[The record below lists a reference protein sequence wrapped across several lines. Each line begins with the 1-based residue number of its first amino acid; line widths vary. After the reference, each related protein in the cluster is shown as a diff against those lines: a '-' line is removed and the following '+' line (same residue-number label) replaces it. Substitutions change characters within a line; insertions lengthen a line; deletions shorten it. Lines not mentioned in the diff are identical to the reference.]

1 MRVKWMVCGWVAL
14 AAAGGI
20 KLSAAVPAEFVNP
33 PAEFRPMPFWS
44 WNAALDDAEMR
55 RQIVDFKD
63 RGYGGY
69 LMHPRVGLVTRYLG
83 DEWFHK
89 VQVCLDEGRKQG
101 VQSWLY
107 DEDKWPS
114 GFAGGLAIFD
124 HQEYIGMGMGV
135 RRARGPQAA
144 ALATNAD
151 VLATFDVQSNSVRRL
166 AGAADKAAGEVL
178 QFFAQPYEK
187 SNWYNG
193 EAYLDTLNP
202 EAVAHFLKL
211 TITEGYDQRF
221 KKDYGPAMPGIFTDE
236 PNFMAGRGKGGTSFP
251 WSRKLPEIFKQRRG
265 YDLVDKLPCL
275 VRQLPGH
282 EQVRYDFWRTL
293 AEQFEAAFSKPY
305 GDLCTR
311 SGLLYTGHYLAE
323 DTLVAQTRVGGSVM
337 LQYPHMHVPGIDHL
351 ARNIRDPQTKK
362 QCSSVADQFGKA
374 RVLSEIYGVSGHSV
388 TFEELKWMADYHFVL
403 GVNLLVPHLTL
414 YEMAGD
420 RKRDYPATF
429 SYHQPYWEQ
438 LAPVNEYLG
447 RAAWFIT
454 RGQPRQDVLLLSTLG
469 SVWAQLSPGDK
480 ADVRADVYS
489 KAFQTYVAELLA
501 LHRDFH
507 IGDEILMERHGRVE
521 GGRLKIGPQGS
532 YRAVVVPPALVWQA
546 PTLKLLADF
555 LAAGGTVLFLGGQ
568 PGAAQPLLAHPNAR
582 QLEAAP
588 AAIGPVLAAVLPHD
602 VAVTDAEGRE
612 IGDIL
617 YRHQQNG
624 TQHYFFFANTSRT
637 NTYRAQLKLAPELA
651 GGAVAAWDLATGAV
665 APADLT
671 HEFPPVGSLALCV
684 DTAQAGASVPVVPQL
699 AEKVEAI
706 PGPFAFRRT
715 QPGTLVLDTCRFQI
729 NGEPEQGPKPVSTV
743 RGQAFKAAGLGAY
756 VGMQPWA
763 LEWKGIK
770 PTQSA
775 LVAMKF
781 SFESELDLPQA
792 WLVVEKPEHY
802 QIKCNGQAVTQR
814 DGWHWDRQFG
824 KMQLGALVRR
834 GRNTL
839 ELTTTY
845 KPGVE
850 IEDIFVIGDFATHK
864 LADTAYAITAE
875 PRQLAAG
882 DWTGQGYHFYSG
894 NIAYRFSRTF
904 AAGERA
910 RLRVSRPMGTAF
922 LVRVNGRDVAQLNWA
937 PWEADLTAALKPG
950 ANAIELV
957 VLSSLQNTFGPLH
970 NKKFLTGNDW
980 WVGPDAFADQK
991 AWMDAYFHSPYGF
1004 AGLEWVTTPAAQ

>member
-1 MRVKWMVCGWVAL
+1 MSAKTAVLGLMAL
-14 AAAGGI
+14 AAAGGVP
-20 KLSAAVPAEFVNP
+20 SPAAVPAEFANA

-69 LMHPRVGLVTRYLG
+69 LMHPRVGLVTRYLS
-83 DEWFHK
+83 DDWFHK
-89 VQVCLDEGRKQG
+89 VAVCLDEGRKQG

-135 RRARGPQAA
+135 RRARGPAAA
-144 ALATNAD
+144 ALETNTD
-151 VLATFDVQSNSVRRL
+151 VVATFAVTSNSFRRIKS
-166 AGAADKAAGEVL
+166 AAAKGAGEVL

-202 EAVAHFLKL
+202 AAVAHFLKL
-211 TITEGYDQRF
+211 TITDGYDKRF

-236 PNFMAGRGKGGTSFP
+236 PNFLAGRGRGGTSFP
-251 WSRKLPEIFKQRRG
+251 WSQKFPAVFKAKRG
-265 YDLVDKLPCL
+265 YDLLEKLPCL
-275 VRQLPGH
+275 VRPLPGH
-282 EQVRYDFWRTL
+282 EQVRYDFWRTM

-305 GDLCTR
+305 GDLCTQ
-311 SGLLYTGHYLAE
+311 SGLLFTGHYLAE
-323 DTLVAQTRVGGSVM
+323 DTLSAQTRVGGSVM
-337 LQYPHMHVPGIDHL
+337 LQYPHMQVPGIDHL
-351 ARNIRDPQTKK
+351 CRNIKNPQTKK
-362 QCSSVADQFGKA
+362 QCSSVADQFGRP
-374 RVLSEIYGVSGHSV
+374 RVLSEIYGVSGHTA
-388 TFEELKWMADYHFVL
+388 TFEELKWMADFHFVL

-420 RKRDYPATF
+420 RKRDYPPTF

-438 LAPVNEYLG
+438 LKPLNDYLG

-469 SVWAQLSPGDK
+469 SVWSLLSPADK
-480 ADVRADVYS
+480 ADVRYQAYDT
-489 KAFQTYVAELLA
+489 AFPAYIEELLK

-507 IGDEILMERHGRVE
+507 IGDEILLERHGRVE

-546 PTLKLLADF
+546 PTLKALASF
-555 LAAGGTVLFLGGQ
+555 LDAGGKVLFLGGQ
-568 PGAAQPLLAHPNAR
+568 PAAAQPLLAHKNACK
-582 QLEAAP
+582 LEAAP
-588 AAIGPVLAAVLPHD
+588 AAIGPALDAALPRD
-602 VAVTDAEGRE
+602 VAVVDAAGRE
-612 IGDIL
+612 LGDIL

-637 NTYRAQLKLAPELA
+637 NTYRAMLKLAPELA
-651 GGAVAAWDLATGAV
+651 GGAVEAWDLATGTV
-665 APADLT
+665 APANLT
-671 HEFPPVGSLALCV
+671 HEFPPVGTLALCV
-684 DTAQAGASVPVVPQL
+684 DTAREKIAVAEKPAPV
-699 AEKVEAI
+699 EKVEAI

-715 QPGTLVLDTCRFQI
+715 HPGTLVLDTCRFQI
-729 NGEPEQGPKPVSTV
+729 NGEPEQGPQPVSTV
-743 RGQAFKAAGLGAY
+743 RGAAFKAAGLGAY

-775 LVAMKF
+775 QVTMKF
-781 SFESELDLPQA
+781 SFESEVDLPQA

-802 QIKCNGQAVTQR
+802 QIKCNGQVVAQR

-824 KMQLGALVRR
+824 KTKLGALVKK
-834 GRNTL
+834 GANSI
-839 ELTTTY
+839 ELATTY

-850 IEDIFVIGDFATHK
+850 IEDLFVIGDFATRK
-864 LADTAYAITAE
+864 LSDTAYAIAAE
-875 PRQLAAG
+875 PAQLAAG
-882 DWTGQGYHFYSG
+882 DSAAQGYHFYSG
-894 NIAYRFSRTF
+894 NMSYRFDRNA

-910 RLRVSRPMGTAF
+910 KLRLKGPMGTAF
-922 LVRVNGRDVAQLNWA
+922 LVRVNGREAAQINWA
-937 PWEADLTAALKPG
+937 PWEADLTAALQPG
-950 ANAIELV
+950 ANKLELV
-957 VLSSLQNTFGPLH
+957 VLGSLQNTFGPLH
-970 NKKFLTGNDW
+970 NKNFLTGNDW
-980 WVGPDAFADQK
+980 WVGPDAFANPK
-991 AWMDAYFHSPYGF
+991 AWMEPYFHAPYGF
-1004 AGLEWVTTPAAQ
+1004 AGLEWVTTPAGK